1 MNITLRQIRAFL
13 AIAELGRFNL
23 AANRMGLTQ
32 SAVSILIRELE
43 AELGVRLFDRHTRMV
58 SLSGFGEEFL
68 PQARK
73 IIEDLDIA
81 ARGIRDSA
89 TLKRGQVTVAAA
101 IVLAATSVPPL
112 LARFS
117 ALHPG
122 IAVHL
127 RDMPEE
133 RIRAALKR
141 NEVDIAIGTLLD
153 EDPEILTTPV
163 ARDRLMLICRTDHRL
178 AAKKQVRWIDLAGE
192 RLIVLAPENPLR
204 DIVERTMTGVI
215 PGFRPV
221 HEVRFSTTAISMISA
236 GMGIAVLP
244 ENARQLAPDVRVCA
258 LDLIG
263 PQVTRQISIMQ
274 HRRRSLSPAA
284 EQLRRM
290 ILADGYAPASA
301 EAPVATGQ
309 GPPGRG

>member
-13 AIAELGRFNL
+13 AIAEYGRFNL
-23 AANRMGLTQ
+23 AANHMGLTQ
-32 SAVSILIRELE
+32 SAVSVLIRELE
-43 AELGVRLFDRHTRMV
+43 TELGVRLFDRHTRMV

-73 IIEDLDIA
+73 IVEDLDIA

-117 ALHPG
+117 DLHPG
-122 IAVHL
+122 ITVQL

-133 RIRAALKR
+133 RIRWALKR
-141 NEVDIAIGTLLD
+141 NEVDIAIGTLVD

-163 ARDRLMLICRTDHRL
+163 ARDRLMVMCAPDHRF
-178 AAKKQVRWIDLAGE
+178 AKMAQVRWVDLIGE
-192 RLIVLAPENPLR
+192 KLIVLAPENPLR
-204 DIVERTMTGVI
+204 DIVERTITGFQ
-215 PGFRPV
+215 PGFRAAY
-221 HEVRFSTTAISMISA
+221 EVRFSTTAISMISA
-236 GMGIAVLP
+236 GMGVSVLP
-244 ENARQLAPDVRVCA
+244 ENARQLAPDVRLRAV
-258 LDLIG
+258 DLVE
-263 PQVTRQISIMQ
+263 PEVTRQISIMQ

-284 EQLRRM
+284 EYLRKM
-290 ILADGYAPASA
+290 ILDDKPQLSGMS
-301 EAPVATGQ
+301 
-309 GPPGRG
+309 PGRASG